1 MTIVTSLAELII
13 TQPFNG
19 TSTRDIASCAGVASR
34 SSGRRHAQPIAST
47 PAAPALPNR
56 NVLRFNMMWPVDMWR
71 SSQPVI
77 SLALQ
82 SPILVTGIGDREPEY
97 DARLKHMLKTRP
109 ASKLTTNR
117 RSLML
122 VDEVHALLLGL
133 SAPWR
138 EAFKRHGLDLSDSTA
153 PEETANRLRQP
164 LPIDWDD
171 PRIHDLCPST
181 ERAIEP
187 GDPARSLIY
196 HMLALSECPSPDG
209 GVRLEAIDLLE
220 NYIDSLA
227 PLPPDWQTLD
237 VAVLAYQYRPARRTG
252 HQQHADLV
260 FSRLGIARNGD
271 VDARYDEQTR
281 SFVPHAQD
289 GIEHVRVMPARYGAF
304 LVRRVV
310 GPDTLALIEGKQ
322 AGDDQRTFIEPVRK
336 LFPDEC
342 LPGRRLTLKY
352 GHRHV
357 GEKLK
362 RAVEAPWGVRPS
374 PPGDPDGAPYAVC
387 SQDLGEATP
396 AGLDAP
402 PAVMLKRSGAAVLLM
417 PAARPLI
424 EPVTPAN
431 FGVRGFGV
439 PARWRLAPLANR
451 RFTTMRII
459 TSLWKLVLAAVDEV
473 RQQYFP
479 HFAPGWLRFPEPRNA
494 PEFINIRHK
503 AHENGTYTDMRTH
516 PVDRQDFLA
525 EVGKGGYRAQ
535 LFLDHC
541 TEGVVTIQIAEL
553 AEHAVR
559 PAYSVVA
566 APDFYPYADQAELQ
580 RWFTDR
586 QIDPKSQFRSGSP
599 ISLSAERLAANP
611 GHIDPFRKTQAFSP
625 NDGTVAVAFSLA
637 ARATRGRDTEVHPP
651 RMTSFLSDASSGV
664 FAPGWD
670 VTYAGNRRR
679 TFLATFGL
687 GSPFAEDIKLCA
699 ASNSFW
705 PAVSPDASRTFN
717 RADAPTAIP
726 MLDHELGLHPCHPLI
741 ARGDESNTRRGWD
754 CEYGPYLTPD
764 GRVDYA
770 DIERSDYVAN
780 ALHGEML
787 YGAFEHVDSAEL
799 IRRISALRHA
809 VAACDNGQTPSHTKL
824 WLVSAR
830 ALREAGGAD
839 APDDARRYRFLFVLP
854 DDDAAPEQHT
864 PGRLRLR
871 YGQAL
876 RCDATKA
883 RVVGHVQRC
892 APGPDALG
900 LY

>member
-56 NVLRFNMMWPVDMWR
+56 KVLRFNMMWPVDMWR

-374 PPGDPDGAPYAVC
+374 PPGDLDGAPYAVC

-396 AGLDAP
+396 AGPDA

-503 AHENGTYTDMRTH
+503 AHENGTYTDMRAH

-754 CEYGPYLTPD
+754 GEYGPYLTPD

>member
-19 TSTRDIASCAGVASR
+19 TSTRDTASCAGVASR

-56 NVLRFNMMWPVDMWR
+56 KVLRFNMMWPADMWR

-77 SLALQ
+77 SLPLQ

-133 SAPWR
+133 SALWR

-374 PPGDPDGAPYAVC
+374 PPGDLDGAPYAVC

-396 AGLDAP
+396 AGSDA

-503 AHENGTYTDMRTH
+503 AHENGTYTDMRAH

-535 LFLDHC
+535 LFLDYC

-580 RWFTDR
+580 RWFTER

-637 ARATRGRDTEVHPP
+637 ARATRRRDTEVHPP

-754 CEYGPYLTPD
+754 GEYGPYLTPD

>member
-47 PAAPALPNR
+47 PTAPALPNR
-56 NVLRFNMMWPVDMWR
+56 KVLRFNMMWPVDMWR

-374 PPGDPDGAPYAVC
+374 PPGDLDGAPYAVC

-396 AGLDAP
+396 AGPDA

-503 AHENGTYTDMRTH
+503 AHENGTYTDMRAH

-754 CEYGPYLTPD
+754 GEYGPYLTPD

-864 PGRLRLR
+864 PGRLRVR

>member
-1 MTIVTSLAELII
+1 
-13 TQPFNG
+13 
-19 TSTRDIASCAGVASR
+19 
-34 SSGRRHAQPIAST
+34 
-47 PAAPALPNR
+47 
-56 NVLRFNMMWPVDMWR
+56 
-71 SSQPVI
+71 
-77 SLALQ
+77 
-82 SPILVTGIGDREPEY
+82 
-97 DARLKHMLKTRP
+97 
-109 ASKLTTNR
+109 
-117 RSLML
+117 ML
-122 VDEVHALLLGL
+122 VDEVHALLLDL
-133 SAPWR
+133 PAPWR
-138 EAFKRHGLDLSDSTA
+138 EAFKRHGLDLAGSGT
-153 PEETANRLRQP
+153 PEETANRLSRP
-164 LPIDWDD
+164 LPIDRDD
-171 PRIHDLCPST
+171 HRICDLCPDAT
-181 ERAIEP
+181 RAIEP

-196 HMLALSECPSPDG
+196 HMLALSECPSPDA
-209 GVRLEAIDLLE
+209 GVRLEALDLLE
-220 NYIDSLA
+220 NYITSLA

-237 VAVLAYQYRPARRTG
+237 IAVLAYQYRPARRTG

-271 VDARYDEQTR
+271 TDACYDGQTR
-281 SFVPHAQD
+281 SFVPHVPDA
-289 GIEHVRVMPARYGAF
+289 IEHVRVMPARYGAF
-304 LVRRVV
+304 LVRRVT
-310 GPDTLALIEGKQ
+310 GPDRLALIEGRR
-322 AGDDQRTFIEPVRK
+322 AGDHQRTFIEPVRK

-342 LPGRRLTLKY
+342 LPGLRLTLKY

-362 RAVEAPWGVRPS
+362 RAVKARWGVRPS
-374 PPGDPDGAPYAVC
+374 PSGALVDAPYAIC
-387 SQDLGEATP
+387 CQDPCEVSP
-396 AGLDAP
+396 ADPIA
-402 PAVMLKRSGAAVLLM
+402 PAVALKRSGAAVLLI

-424 EPVTPAN
+424 EPVTAAN
-431 FGVRGFGV
+431 FGIHGFGV
-439 PARWRLAPLANR
+439 PARWRLVPLANR

-459 TSLWKLVLAAVDEV
+459 TNLWKLVLAAVDEV

-503 AHENGTYTDMRTH
+503 AREDGTYTDMRAH
-516 PVDRQDFLA
+516 PVERQAFLG

-541 TEGVVTIQIAEL
+541 TEGVVTIRIAEL
-553 AEHAVR
+553 AEHAVL

-580 RWFTDR
+580 RWFRDR

-599 ISLSAERLAANP
+599 ISLSAERLPANP
-611 GHIDPFRKTQAFSP
+611 DHIDPFSNTQAFSP
-625 NDGTVAVAFSLA
+625 SDGTVAVAFSLA
-637 ARATRGRDTEVHPP
+637 ARATRRRDSELHAP

-670 VTYAGNRRR
+670 VTYAGNRRGI
-679 TFLATFGL
+679 FLATFGL

-717 RADAPTAIP
+717 RTDAPTAIP
-726 MLDHELGLHPCHPLI
+726 MLDHELGLHPCHPLVT
-741 ARGDESNTRRGWD
+741 RGAESNTRRGWD
-754 CEYGPYLTPD
+754 GEYGPYLTPD
-764 GRVDYA
+764 GKVDYA

-809 VAACDNGQTPSHTKL
+809 VAACDNGQTPSHTRL

-830 ALREAGGAD
+830 ALGEA
-839 APDDARRYRFLFVLP
+839 DDAHAPGVAGRYRFLFVRP
-854 DDDAAPEQHT
+854 AADAAPTQHT
-864 PGRLRLR
+864 PGRLRVR
-871 YGQAL
+871 YGEAI
-876 RCDATKA
+876 RCDASEA
-883 RVVGHVQRC
+883 RVIGHVLRC

>member
-1 MTIVTSLAELII
+1 
-13 TQPFNG
+13 
-19 TSTRDIASCAGVASR
+19 
-34 SSGRRHAQPIAST
+34 
-47 PAAPALPNR
+47 
-56 NVLRFNMMWPVDMWR
+56 
-71 SSQPVI
+71 
-77 SLALQ
+77 
-82 SPILVTGIGDREPEY
+82 
-97 DARLKHMLKTRP
+97 
-109 ASKLTTNR
+109 
-117 RSLML
+117 ML
-122 VDEVHALLLGL
+122 VDEVHALLLEL
-133 SAPWR
+133 SVPWQ
-138 EAFKRHGLDLSDSTA
+138 EAFKRHGLDLSDSGT
-153 PEETANRLRQP
+153 PEDTANRLSRP

-171 PRIHDLCPST
+171 PRIHDLNPNT
-181 ERAIEP
+181 KRAIEP

-196 HMLALSECPSPDG
+196 HMLALSTCPSPDG

-271 VDARYDEQTR
+271 VDAHYDGQTR
-281 SFVPHAQD
+281 SFVPHVQD
-289 GIEHVRVMPARYGAF
+289 GIEHVRAMPARYGAF
-304 LVRRVV
+304 LVRRVI

-322 AGDDQRTFIEPVRK
+322 SGDDRRTFIEPVRK

-342 LPGRRLTLKY
+342 LPGLRLTLKY

-362 RAVEAPWGVRPS
+362 RAVAARWGVRPS
-374 PPGDPDGAPYAVC
+374 PSGDPDSAPYAVC
-387 SQDLGEATP
+387 CQEPDAATP
-396 AGLDAP
+396 AGPDAP
-402 PAVMLKRSGAAVLLM
+402 AVTLKRSGAAVLLM
-417 PAARPLI
+417 PTARPMI

-431 FGVRGFGV
+431 YGVRGFRV
-439 PARWRLAPLANR
+439 PARWRLVPLANR

-459 TSLWKLVLAAVDEV
+459 TCLWTLVLAAIDEV
-473 RQQYFP
+473 RHQYFP

-503 AHENGTYTDMRTH
+503 VHENGTCTDMRAH
-516 PVDRQDFLA
+516 PVNRQDFLA

-541 TEGVVTIQIAEL
+541 TEGVVTIRIAEL
-553 AEHAVR
+553 AEHAVL

-599 ISLSAERLAANP
+599 ISLSAGRLAANP
-611 GHIDPFRKTQAFSP
+611 AHVDPFRNTQAFSP
-625 NDGTVAVAFSLA
+625 NDGTIAVAFSRA
-637 ARATRGRDTEVHPP
+637 ARATRRQDRDVHTP
-651 RMTSFLSDASSGV
+651 RMTSFLSDASSSV

-670 VTYAGNRRR
+670 VTYAGDRRGI
-679 TFLATFGL
+679 FLATFGL

-717 RADAPTAIP
+717 RSDAPTAIP
-726 MLDHELGLHPCHPLI
+726 MLDHELGLHPHHPLV

-754 CEYGPYLTPD
+754 GEYGPYLTPD

-770 DIERSDYVAN
+770 DIERADYVAN

-809 VAACDNGQTPSHTKL
+809 VAACDDGQTPSHTRL

-830 ALREAGGAD
+830 VLRDAG
-839 APDDARRYRFLFVLP
+839 DARCYRFLFVLP
-854 DDDAAPEQHT
+854 ADDDAAPEQHA
-864 PGRLRLR
+864 PGRLRVR
-871 YGQAL
+871 YGQAI
-876 RCDATKA
+876 RCDATEA
-883 RVVGHVQRC
+883 RTVGHVLRC

>member
-1 MTIVTSLAELII
+1 
-13 TQPFNG
+13 
-19 TSTRDIASCAGVASR
+19 
-34 SSGRRHAQPIAST
+34 
-47 PAAPALPNR
+47 
-56 NVLRFNMMWPVDMWR
+56 
-71 SSQPVI
+71 
-77 SLALQ
+77 
-82 SPILVTGIGDREPEY
+82 
-97 DARLKHMLKTRP
+97 
-109 ASKLTTNR
+109 
-117 RSLML
+117 ML
-122 VDEVHALLLGL
+122 VDEVHVLLLGL

-153 PEETANRLRQP
+153 PGETANRLRQP

-387 SQDLGEATP
+387 SQDLGDATS
-396 AGLDAP
+396 AGPDA

-503 AHENGTYTDMRTH
+503 AHENGTYTDMRAH

-637 ARATRGRDTEVHPP
+637 ARATRRRDTEVHPP

-726 MLDHELGLHPCHPLI
+726 MLDHELGLHPCHPLV

-754 CEYGPYLTPD
+754 GEYGPYLTPD

-864 PGRLRLR
+864 PGRLRVR

>member
-1 MTIVTSLAELII
+1 MTIVTSLAKLII
-13 TQPFNG
+13 NQPFNG

-56 NVLRFNMMWPVDMWR
+56 KVLRFNMMWPVDMWR

-396 AGLDAP
+396 AGPDA

-473 RQQYFP
+473 RQQYLP
-479 HFAPGWLRFPEPRNA
+479 YFAPGWLRFPEPRNA

-503 AHENGTYTDMRTH
+503 AHENGTYTDMRAH

-637 ARATRGRDTEVHPP
+637 ARAARRRDTEVHPP

-754 CEYGPYLTPD
+754 GEYGPYLTPD

-830 ALREAGGAD
+830 VLREAGGAD

>member
-56 NVLRFNMMWPVDMWR
+56 KVLRFNMMWPVDMWR

-374 PPGDPDGAPYAVC
+374 PPGDLDGAPYAVC

-396 AGLDAP
+396 AGSDA

-503 AHENGTYTDMRTH
+503 AHENGTYTDMRAH

-637 ARATRGRDTEVHPP
+637 ARATRRRDTEVHPP

-754 CEYGPYLTPD
+754 GEYGPYLTPD

-864 PGRLRLR
+864 PGRLRVR

>member
-1 MTIVTSLAELII
+1 MTIVTSLAKLII

-56 NVLRFNMMWPVDMWR
+56 KVLRFNMMWPVDMWR
-71 SSQPVI
+71 SSQRVI
-77 SLALQ
+77 SLPLQ

-171 PRIHDLCPST
+171 PRIHDLCPCT

-374 PPGDPDGAPYAVC
+374 PPGDLDGAPYAVC

-396 AGLDAP
+396 AGPDA

-431 FGVRGFGV
+431 FGVHGFGV

-503 AHENGTYTDMRTH
+503 AHENGTYTDMRAH

-541 TEGVVTIQIAEL
+541 TEGVATIQIAEL

-580 RWFTDR
+580 RWFTER

-637 ARATRGRDTEVHPP
+637 ARATRRRDTEVHPP

-754 CEYGPYLTPD
+754 GEYGPYLTPD

-864 PGRLRLR
+864 PGRLRVR

>member
-47 PAAPALPNR
+47 PTAPALPNR
-56 NVLRFNMMWPVDMWR
+56 KVLRFNMMWPVDMWR

-396 AGLDAP
+396 AGPDA

-431 FGVRGFGV
+431 FGVHGFGV

-754 CEYGPYLTPD
+754 GEYGPYLTPD

-864 PGRLRLR
+864 PGRLRVR

>member
-47 PAAPALPNR
+47 PAAPAPPNR
-56 NVLRFNMMWPVDMWR
+56 KVLRFNMMWPVDMWR
-71 SSQPVI
+71 SSQSVI
-77 SLALQ
+77 SLPLQ

-281 SFVPHAQD
+281 SFVPNAQD

-374 PPGDPDGAPYAVC
+374 PPGDLDGAPYAVC

-396 AGLDAP
+396 AGSDA

-431 FGVRGFGV
+431 FGVHGFGV

-503 AHENGTYTDMRTH
+503 AHENGTYTDMRAH

-580 RWFTDR
+580 RWFTER

-754 CEYGPYLTPD
+754 GEYGPYLTPD

-864 PGRLRLR
+864 PGRLRVR

>member
-1 MTIVTSLAELII
+1 
-13 TQPFNG
+13 
-19 TSTRDIASCAGVASR
+19 
-34 SSGRRHAQPIAST
+34 
-47 PAAPALPNR
+47 
-56 NVLRFNMMWPVDMWR
+56 
-71 SSQPVI
+71 
-77 SLALQ
+77 
-82 SPILVTGIGDREPEY
+82 
-97 DARLKHMLKTRP
+97 
-109 ASKLTTNR
+109 
-117 RSLML
+117 ML
-122 VDEVHALLLGL
+122 VDEVHALLLDL
-133 SAPWR
+133 PAPWR
-138 EAFKRHGLDLSDSTA
+138 EAFKRHGLDLAGSGT
-153 PEETANRLRQP
+153 PEETANRLSRP
-164 LPIDWDD
+164 LPIDRDD
-171 PRIHDLCPST
+171 PRICDLCPDAT
-181 ERAIEP
+181 RAIEP

-196 HMLALSECPSPDG
+196 HMLALSECPSPDA
-209 GVRLEAIDLLE
+209 GVRLEALDLLE
-220 NYIDSLA
+220 NYITSLA

-237 VAVLAYQYRPARRTG
+237 IAVLAYQYRPARRTG

-260 FSRLGIARNGD
+260 FSRLGITRNGD
-271 VDARYDEQTR
+271 TDACYDGQTR
-281 SFVPHAQD
+281 SFVPHVPDA
-289 GIEHVRVMPARYGAF
+289 IEHVRVMPARYGAF
-304 LVRRVV
+304 LVRRVT
-310 GPDTLALIEGKQ
+310 GPDRLALIEGRR
-322 AGDDQRTFIEPVRK
+322 AGDHQRTFIEPVRK

-342 LPGRRLTLKY
+342 LPGLRLTLKY

-362 RAVEAPWGVRPS
+362 RAVKARWGVRPS
-374 PPGDPDGAPYAVC
+374 PSGALVDAPYAIC
-387 SQDLGEATP
+387 YQDPCEVSP
-396 AGLDAP
+396 ADPIA
-402 PAVMLKRSGAAVLLM
+402 PAVALKRSGAAVLLI

-424 EPVTPAN
+424 EPVTAAN
-431 FGVRGFGV
+431 FGIHGFGV
-439 PARWRLAPLANR
+439 PARWRLVPLANR

-459 TSLWKLVLAAVDEV
+459 TNLWKLVLAAVDEV

-503 AHENGTYTDMRTH
+503 AREDGTYTDMRAH
-516 PVDRQDFLA
+516 PVERQAFLG

-541 TEGVVTIQIAEL
+541 TEGVVTIRIAEL
-553 AEHAVR
+553 AEHAVL

-580 RWFTDR
+580 RWFRDR

-599 ISLSAERLAANP
+599 ISLSAERLPANP
-611 GHIDPFRKTQAFSP
+611 DHIDPFSNTQAFSP
-625 NDGTVAVAFSLA
+625 SDGTVAVAFSLA
-637 ARATRGRDTEVHPP
+637 ARATRRRDSELHAP

-670 VTYAGNRRR
+670 VTYAGNRRGI
-679 TFLATFGL
+679 FLATFGL

-717 RADAPTAIP
+717 RTDAPTAIP
-726 MLDHELGLHPCHPLI
+726 MLDHELGLHPCHPLVT
-741 ARGDESNTRRGWD
+741 RGAESNTRRGWD
-754 CEYGPYLTPD
+754 GEYGPYLTPD
-764 GRVDYA
+764 GKVDYA

-809 VAACDNGQTPSHTKL
+809 VAACDNGQTPSHTRL

-830 ALREAGGAD
+830 ALGEA
-839 APDDARRYRFLFVLP
+839 DDAHAPGVAGRYRFLFVRP
-854 DDDAAPEQHT
+854 AADAAPTQHT
-864 PGRLRLR
+864 PGRLRVR
-871 YGQAL
+871 YGEAI
-876 RCDATKA
+876 RCDASEA
-883 RVVGHVQRC
+883 RVIGHVLRC

>member
-19 TSTRDIASCAGVASR
+19 TSTLDIASCAGVASR

-56 NVLRFNMMWPVDMWR
+56 KVLRFNMMWPVDMWR

-77 SLALQ
+77 SLPLQ

-97 DARLKHMLKTRP
+97 DARLKHMLKSRP

-138 EAFKRHGLDLSDSTA
+138 EAFKRHGLDLSDSTT

-374 PPGDPDGAPYAVC
+374 PPGDLDGAPYAVC

-396 AGLDAP
+396 AGPDA

-503 AHENGTYTDMRTH
+503 AHENGTYTDMRAH

-637 ARATRGRDTEVHPP
+637 ARATRRRDTEVHPP

-754 CEYGPYLTPD
+754 GEYGPYLTPD

-864 PGRLRLR
+864 PGRLRVR

>member
-56 NVLRFNMMWPVDMWR
+56 KVLRFNMMWPVDMWR

-77 SLALQ
+77 SLQLQ

-374 PPGDPDGAPYAVC
+374 PPGDLDGAPYAVC

-396 AGLDAP
+396 AGSDA

-503 AHENGTYTDMRTH
+503 AHENGTYTDMRAH

-637 ARATRGRDTEVHPP
+637 ARATRRRDTEVRPP

-754 CEYGPYLTPD
+754 GEYGPYLTPD

-864 PGRLRLR
+864 PGRLRVR

>member
-1 MTIVTSLAELII
+1 
-13 TQPFNG
+13 
-19 TSTRDIASCAGVASR
+19 
-34 SSGRRHAQPIAST
+34 
-47 PAAPALPNR
+47 
-56 NVLRFNMMWPVDMWR
+56 
-71 SSQPVI
+71 
-77 SLALQ
+77 
-82 SPILVTGIGDREPEY
+82 
-97 DARLKHMLKTRP
+97 
-109 ASKLTTNR
+109 
-117 RSLML
+117 ML
-122 VDEVHALLLGL
+122 VDEVHALLLEL
-133 SAPWR
+133 PVPWR
-138 EAFKRHGLDLSDSTA
+138 EAFERHGLDLSDSST
-153 PEETANRLRQP
+153 PEETAKRLSRP

-171 PRIHDLCPST
+171 PGIHDLCRDT
-181 ERAIEP
+181 TRAIEP

-196 HMLALSECPSPDG
+196 HMLALSTCPSPDA

-237 VAVLAYQYRPARRTG
+237 IAVLAYQYRPARRTG

-271 VDARYDEQTR
+271 FDASYDEQTR
-281 SFVPHAQD
+281 SFVPHVAD
-289 GIEHVRVMPARYGAF
+289 GIEHVRAMPARYGAF
-304 LVRRVV
+304 LVRRVT
-310 GPDTLALIEGKQ
+310 GPGTLALIEGRQ
-322 AGDDQRTFIEPVRK
+322 AGDDRRTFIEPVRK

-342 LPGRRLTLKY
+342 LPGRRLTLQY
-352 GHRHV
+352 GHCHR

-362 RAVEAPWGVRPS
+362 RAVEARWGVRPS
-374 PPGDPDGAPYAVC
+374 PSGDLGGAPYAIC
-387 SQDLGEATP
+387 CQD
-396 AGLDAP
+396 AGAAP
-402 PAVMLKRSGAAVLLM
+402 PAGAGAPAVALKRSGAAVLLI

-424 EPVTPAN
+424 EPVNAAN
-431 FGVRGFGV
+431 FGVHGFGV

-459 TSLWKLVLAAVDEV
+459 TNLWKLVLAAVDDV
-473 RQQYFP
+473 RQHYFP

-503 AHENGTYTDMRTH
+503 AREDGSCTDMRAH
-516 PVDRQDFLA
+516 PVDRQKFLG

-541 TEGVVTIQIAEL
+541 SEGVVTIRIAEL
-553 AEHAVR
+553 AQHAVR

-599 ISLSAERLAANP
+599 ISLSAERLPANP
-611 GHIDPFRKTQAFSP
+611 HHIDPFSHTPAFSP
-625 NDGTVAVAFSLA
+625 RDETVAVAFSRA
-637 ARATRGRDTEVHPP
+637 ARSARRRDRDVQMP

-670 VTYAGNRRR
+670 VTYAGNRRGI
-679 TFLATFGL
+679 FLATFGL

-717 RADAPTAIP
+717 RSDAPTAIP
-726 MLDHELGLHPCHPLI
+726 MLDHELGLHPCHPLVTC
-741 ARGDESNTRRGWD
+741 GDESNTRRGWD
-754 CEYGPYLTPD
+754 GEYGPYLTPD
-764 GRVDYA
+764 GNVDYA

-799 IRRISALRHA
+799 IRRIGALRHA

-830 ALREAGGAD
+830 ALRETDNTDAPGGAG
-839 APDDARRYRFLFVLP
+839 RYRFLFVLP
-854 DDDAAPEQHT
+854 AADTTPEQHM
-864 PGRLRLR
+864 PGRLRVR
-871 YGQAL
+871 YGEAI
-876 RCDATKA
+876 RCDATEA
-883 RVVGHVQRC
+883 RVIGHVLRC
-892 APGPDALG
+892 PPGPDALK

>member
-1 MTIVTSLAELII
+1 MKNAAENSLTSWHCLLGA
-13 TQPFNG
+13 
-19 TSTRDIASCAGVASR
+19 
-34 SSGRRHAQPIAST
+34 AQ
-47 PAAPALPNR
+47 
-56 NVLRFNMMWPVDMWR
+56 V
-71 SSQPVI
+71 
-77 SLALQ
+77 
-82 SPILVTGIGDREPEY
+82 
-97 DARLKHMLKTRP
+97 
-109 ASKLTTNR
+109 TTNR

-122 VDEVHALLLGL
+122 IDEVHALLLGL

-138 EAFKRHGLDLSDSTA
+138 EAFKRHGLDLSDSST

-171 PRIHDLCPST
+171 PRVHDLCPST

-322 AGDDQRTFIEPVRK
+322 AGDDRRTFIEPVRK

-387 SQDLGEATP
+387 SQDLGEAAP
-396 AGLDAP
+396 AGPDT

-459 TSLWKLVLAAVDEV
+459 TSLWKLALAAVDEV

-503 AHENGTYTDMRTH
+503 AHENGTYTDMRAH

-611 GHIDPFRKTQAFSP
+611 EHVDPFRKTQAFSP

-637 ARATRGRDTEVHPP
+637 ARATRRRDTEVNPP

-670 VTYAGNRRR
+670 VTYAGSRRR

-754 CEYGPYLTPD
+754 GEYGPYLTPD

>member
-1 MTIVTSLAELII
+1 
-13 TQPFNG
+13 
-19 TSTRDIASCAGVASR
+19 
-34 SSGRRHAQPIAST
+34 
-47 PAAPALPNR
+47 
-56 NVLRFNMMWPVDMWR
+56 
-71 SSQPVI
+71 
-77 SLALQ
+77 
-82 SPILVTGIGDREPEY
+82 
-97 DARLKHMLKTRP
+97 
-109 ASKLTTNR
+109 
-117 RSLML
+117 ML
-122 VDEVHALLLGL
+122 VDEVHALLLEL
-133 SAPWR
+133 SEPWR
-138 EAFKRHGLDLSDSTA
+138 DAFKRHGLDLSDSRT
-153 PEETANRLRQP
+153 PEETAKRLRQP

-171 PRIHDLCPST
+171 PRIHDLCPAT

-227 PLPPDWQTLD
+227 PLPADWQTLD
-237 VAVLAYQYRPARRTG
+237 IAVLAYQYRPARRTG
-252 HQQHADLV
+252 HQQHADRV

-271 VDARYDEQTR
+271 TDACYDEQTR
-281 SFVPHAQD
+281 SFVPHVQD
-289 GIEHVRVMPARYGAF
+289 GIEHVRAMPARYGAF
-304 LVRRVV
+304 LVRRVS

-322 AGDDQRTFIEPVRK
+322 SGDEQRTFIEPVRK

-342 LPGRRLTLKY
+342 VPGLHLTLKY

-362 RAVEAPWGVRPS
+362 RAAEARWGVRPS
-374 PPGDPDGAPYAVC
+374 PAGDLHGAPYAVC
-387 SQDLGEATP
+387 CQDPGAATA
-396 AGLDAP
+396 AGPDAP
-402 PAVMLKRSGAAVLLM
+402 AVALKRSGAAVLLM

-424 EPVTPAN
+424 EPVTAVD

-439 PARWRLAPLANR
+439 PARWRLVPLANR

-459 TSLWKLVLAAVDEV
+459 TNLWKLVLAAIDEV

-503 AHENGTYTDMRTH
+503 AHENGTYTDMRAD
-516 PVDRQDFLA
+516 PVNRQDFLG
-525 EVGKGGYRAQ
+525 EVSKGGYRAQ

-541 TEGVVTIQIAEL
+541 TEGILTIDVAEL
-553 AEHAVR
+553 AEHAVL

-611 GHIDPFRKTQAFSP
+611 GHIDPFRNTQAFSP
-625 NDGTVAVAFSLA
+625 NDTTVAVAFSLT
-637 ARATRGRDTEVHPP
+637 ARARRRGREVHAP

-670 VTYAGNRRR
+670 VTYAGDRRGI
-679 TFLATFGL
+679 FLATFGL

-717 RADAPTAIP
+717 RVDAPTAIP
-726 MLDHELGLHPCHPLI
+726 MLDHELGLHPSHPLVT
-741 ARGDESNTRRGWD
+741 RGDESNTRRGWD
-754 CEYGPYLTPD
+754 GEYGPYLTPD
-764 GRVDYA
+764 GSVDYA

-830 ALREAGGAD
+830 ALREAGDANAPGA
-839 APDDARRYRFLFVLP
+839 ARCYRFLFVVP
-854 DDDAAPEQHT
+854 ADDAGAPKQHT
-864 PGRLRLR
+864 PGRLRVR
-871 YGQAL
+871 YGQAI
-876 RCDATKA
+876 RCDATEA
-883 RVVGHVQRC
+883 RVVGPVSRC

>member
-1 MTIVTSLAELII
+1 
-13 TQPFNG
+13 
-19 TSTRDIASCAGVASR
+19 
-34 SSGRRHAQPIAST
+34 
-47 PAAPALPNR
+47 
-56 NVLRFNMMWPVDMWR
+56 
-71 SSQPVI
+71 
-77 SLALQ
+77 
-82 SPILVTGIGDREPEY
+82 
-97 DARLKHMLKTRP
+97 
-109 ASKLTTNR
+109 
-117 RSLML
+117 ML
-122 VDEVHALLLGL
+122 VDEVHALLLDL
-133 SAPWR
+133 PAPWR
-138 EAFKRHGLDLSDSTA
+138 EAFKRHGLDLAGSGT
-153 PEETANRLRQP
+153 PEETANRLGRP

-171 PRIHDLCPST
+171 PRIHDLCADAT
-181 ERAIEP
+181 RAIEP

-196 HMLALSECPSPDG
+196 HMLALSECPSPDA
-209 GVRLEAIDLLE
+209 GVRLDALDLLE
-220 NYIDSLA
+220 NYIASLA

-271 VDARYDEQTR
+271 TDACYDEQTR
-281 SFVPHAQD
+281 SFVPHVRDA
-289 GIEHVRVMPARYGAF
+289 IEHVRVMPARYGAF
-304 LVRRVV
+304 LVRRVT
-310 GPDTLALIEGKQ
+310 GPDTLALIEGRR
-322 AGDDQRTFIEPVRK
+322 AGDHQRTFIEPVRK

-342 LPGRRLTLKY
+342 VPGRRLTLKY

-357 GEKLK
+357 SEKLK
-362 RAVEAPWGVRPS
+362 RAAEARWGVRPS
-374 PPGDPDGAPYAVC
+374 PSGDLCAAPYAISC
-387 SQDLGEATP
+387 QDPGTVTP
-396 AGLDAP
+396 AGPSAP
-402 PAVMLKRSGAAVLLM
+402 SVVLKRSGAGVLLM

-424 EPVTPAN
+424 EPMTSAD
-431 FGVRGFGV
+431 FGVHGFGV
-439 PARWRLAPLANR
+439 PAQWWLVPLANR

-459 TSLWKLVLAAVDEV
+459 TNLWKLVLAAIDEV

-479 HFAPGWLRFPEPRNA
+479 HFAPGWLQFPEPRNA

-503 AHENGTYTDMRTH
+503 AHEDGTYTDMRAH
-516 PVDRQDFLA
+516 PVDRQAFLG

-541 TEGVVTIQIAEL
+541 SEGVVTIRIAEL
-553 AEHAVR
+553 AERAVL

-580 RWFTDR
+580 RWFKDR
-586 QIDPKSQFRSGSP
+586 RIDPKSQFRSGSP
-599 ISLSAERLAANP
+599 ISLSAERLPANP
-611 GHIDPFRKTQAFSP
+611 GHIDPFSNTQAFSP
-625 NDGTVAVAFSLA
+625 RDRTVAVAFSLA
-637 ARATRGRDTEVHPP
+637 ARATRRKDRDVHTP

-670 VTYAGNRRR
+670 VTYAGNRRGI
-679 TFLATFGL
+679 FLATFGL

-717 RADAPTAIP
+717 RTDAPTAIP
-726 MLDHELGLHPCHPLI
+726 MLDRELGLHPCHPLV

-754 CEYGPYLTPD
+754 GEYGPYLTPD
-764 GRVDYA
+764 GSVDYA

-780 ALHGEML
+780 ALHGEVL

-830 ALREAGGAD
+830 ELGDSPGIAG
-839 APDDARRYRFLFVLP
+839 RYRFLFVLP
-854 DDDAAPEQHT
+854 AADAAAPTQHT
-864 PGRLRLR
+864 PGRLRVR
-871 YGQAL
+871 YGEAI
-876 RCDATKA
+876 RCDATDA
-883 RVVGHVQRC
+883 RVIGPALRR

>member
-47 PAAPALPNR
+47 PTAPALPNR
-56 NVLRFNMMWPVDMWR
+56 KVLRFNMMWPVDMWR

-374 PPGDPDGAPYAVC
+374 PPGDLDGAPYAVC

-396 AGLDAP
+396 AGPDA

-503 AHENGTYTDMRTH
+503 AHENGTYTDMRAH

-754 CEYGPYLTPD
+754 GEYGPYLTPD